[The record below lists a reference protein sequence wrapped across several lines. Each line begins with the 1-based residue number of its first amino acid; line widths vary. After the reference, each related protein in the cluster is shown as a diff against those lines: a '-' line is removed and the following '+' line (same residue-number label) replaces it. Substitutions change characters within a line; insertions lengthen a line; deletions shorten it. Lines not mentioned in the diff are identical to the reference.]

1 MGDDSLKIKDIFDQ
15 MNANQRDFMAV
26 IGKLSEAIDSLGDKF
41 GTLKEEVK
49 DCKSCMAKNYS
60 RYFGALLLT
69 VIILAIG
76 KEVAWPLL
84 SKLFKI

>member
-26 IGKLSEAIDSLGDKF
+26 IEKLSEAIDSLSDKF
-41 GTLKEEVK
+41 GTLKKEVK
-49 DCKSCMAKNYS
+49 NCKSCMVKNYS

-76 KEVAWPLL
+76 KEVAWPVL
-84 SKLFKI
+84 SKLFKL